1 MLTARTAG
9 LTHVF
14 KAATVPWAADGHESV
29 FSDHGWGMWIP
40 VYGVTDI
47 TGQRMPAK
55 PSPNQPPE
63 TPQGGG
69 KLSRQ
74 FNTHDRKESER
85 QGSGG

>member
-1 MLTARTAG
+1 MDIG
-9 LTHVF
+9 
-14 KAATVPWAADGHESV
+14 V
-29 FSDHGWGMWIP
+29 FSQIMA
-40 VYGVTDI
+40 GVCGYLCMGITDI
-47 TGQRMPAK
+47 TRGCQLK

>member
-1 MLTARTAG
+1 MR
-9 LTHVF
+9 
-14 KAATVPWAADGHESV
+14 V
-29 FSDHGWGMWIP
+29 FSQTMAG
-40 VYGVTDI
+40 VYGYLCMGITDI
-47 TGQRMPAK
+47 TEQRMPAK

-63 TPQGGG
+63 TPRGGG

>member
-1 MLTARTAG
+1 MSLRQPQCPG
-9 LTHVF
+9 
-14 KAATVPWAADGHESV
+14 PRMDMRV
-29 FSDHGWGMWIP
+29 FSQTMA
-40 VYGVTDI
+40 GVCGYLCTGITDI
-47 TGQRMPAK
+47 TEQRMPAK